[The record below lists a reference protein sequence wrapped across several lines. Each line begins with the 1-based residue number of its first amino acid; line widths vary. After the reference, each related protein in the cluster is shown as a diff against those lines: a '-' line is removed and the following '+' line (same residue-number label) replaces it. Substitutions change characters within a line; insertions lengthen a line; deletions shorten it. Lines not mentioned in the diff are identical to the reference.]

1 MSNPPVDEIYKNAPG
16 DGSPDWEHTF
26 YGHLSEYG
34 EWDIEKFWIF
44 HKALIEVGM
53 LVKEGTSVD
62 RNLAYALLY
71 IQHGV
76 LVHISSHFD
85 SRVSWKFESI
95 DDEELHDYAERFQ
108 LAILGAISGDIVP
121 ESSFALIN
129 PLIK

>member
-1 MSNPPVDEIYKNAPG
+1 MSNPPVDEIYKNVPG

-34 EWDIEKFWIF
+34 ELDIEKFWIF

-71 IQHGV
+71 I
-76 LVHISSHFD
+76 LDKTCEISNSMNFYLIA
-85 SRVSWKFESI
+85 V
-95 DDEELHDYAERFQ
+95 FQ
-108 LAILGAISGDIVP
+108 LYL
-121 ESSFALIN
+121 N
-129 PLIK
+129 

>member
-1 MSNPPVDEIYKNAPG
+1 MSNPPVDEIYKNVPG

-76 LVHISSHFD
+76 LVHIGSHFN

-95 DDEELHDYAERFQ
+95 DDEELRDYAERFQ

-121 ESSFALIN
+121 ESSFDLIN

>member
-1 MSNPPVDEIYKNAPG
+1 MSNNPVDEIYKNVPG

-44 HKALIEVGM
+44 HKALIEIGM
-53 LVKEGTSVD
+53 LVKEGTNVD
-62 RNLAYALLY
+62 RNLAHALLY

-76 LVHISSHFD
+76 LVRISSHFD